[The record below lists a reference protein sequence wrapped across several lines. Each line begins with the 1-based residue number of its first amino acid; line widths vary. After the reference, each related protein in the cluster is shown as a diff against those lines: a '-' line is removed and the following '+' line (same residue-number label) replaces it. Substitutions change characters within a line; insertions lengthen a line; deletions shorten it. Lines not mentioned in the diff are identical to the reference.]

1 MKTIRSRLLN
11 HCIYQRAKARGE
23 KQSYPEGEHKRDCDI
38 CQAADE
44 LSRLSSEVS
53 AHKQTLK
60 DLFWLIDESWLVR
73 DISND
78 GDPLWALKQVGYV
91 RRLAKAKAV
100 LDSVSL
106 ERDQL

>member
-44 LSRLSSEVS
+44 LSLLSSEGKS
-53 AHKQTLK
+53 AFIAGYKAAHDDMCIPYGDETFSADQAYIEWSETLEGQAT
-60 DLFWLIDESWLVR
+60 DE
-73 DISND
+73 
-78 GDPLWALKQVGYV
+78 
-91 RRLAKAKAV
+91 
-100 LDSVSL
+100 
-106 ERDQL
+106 